1 MKTQRGVTLVEML
14 CVVSISAIL
23 LTLATP
29 SWRRQ
34 RAETAVVAAAGQ
46 TLAGLALARRSALA
60 SGHTVTLCLTR
71 NLQTCDLSGRE
82 WMLFV
87 NAAGGSLAQREAG
100 EQVSRR
106 WPLPDQ
112 VRVGGTR
119 GYAYYLPYP
128 RAAATVTFHFCHP
141 AWPDAGRSV
150 IVSQTGRPRVVQPHD
165 SGRSGTTCAE

>member
-14 CVVSISAIL
+14 CVVSITAIL
-23 LTLATP
+23 LTLAAP

-60 SGHTVTLCLTR
+60 SGQTATLCLTQD
-71 NLQTCDLSGRE
+71 LLACDHSGRE

-87 NAAGGSLAQREAG
+87 NAAGGSLSRRDAG
-100 EQVSRR
+100 EPITRR

-112 VRVGGTR
+112 VRVSGTR
-119 GYAYYLPYP
+119 GHAYYLPYP

-150 IVSQTGRPRVVQPHD
+150 IVSQTGRPRVARTD
-165 SGRSGTTCAE
+165 GRDPSRSNCTP